1 MRHLLLILGDQLDR
15 NSALFDGYDP
25 DKDQLWMA
33 ENDHEITYV
42 PSHKQ
47 RIVLFLSAMRHFRD
61 ELNDAGRPVQYHH
74 LYADKR
80 KDSGKSFGELLSQT
94 IKKEKPEAIRVVLP
108 GDYRVKQLLEETA
121 AKHDVPIDFLPD
133 VHFYC
138 TVNEFHK
145 FAKGRNSLLMETFY
159 RQMRKKHD
167 ILMREGK
174 PVGGTWNYDHDNR
187 ESFSK
192 EGPGDIG
199 RPTSFSH
206 DALTQEVI
214 QLVEERFADHPGE
227 VDSFNLPVTPGQ
239 ARRML
244 SDFIKYHLTGFGKYE
259 DAMWTDEPF
268 LHHSRLSTSMNLKL
282 LDPRECVSAAIEAYQ
297 EGTAP
302 LASVEGFVR
311 QIIGWREFIRGVY
324 WTQMPEYAQ
333 KNHFDHQAELPSFF
347 WDGKTDMQCI
357 RQSMSHVLKYGYAHH
372 IQRLMVLGNFSL
384 TYGVHPYKFHAWHM
398 AMYLDA
404 VDWVS
409 LPNTLGMSQHGDGGI
424 VGTKPYCSTG
434 NYVDK
439 MSNFC
444 KGCAYNH
451 KKAVGA
457 EACPLTTFY
466 WDFLDRHFDELQ
478 SNSRMKLQMK
488 HVERKRNS
496 GEIEDIRSQAN
507 KLRQDWSID

>member
-15 NSALFDGYDP
+15 NSAIFDGYDP
-25 DKDQLWMA
+25 KQDQLWMA

-61 ELNDAGRPVQYHH
+61 ELNDAGRPVQYHQ

-80 KDSGKSFGELLSQT
+80 KDSGKSFGKLLSQT
-94 IKKEKPEAIRVVLP
+94 IEKEKPEAIRVVLP

-121 AKHDVPIDFLPD
+121 AKHDVPIDILPD
-133 VHFYC
+133 VHFYG

-145 FAKGRNSLLMETFY
+145 FAKGRKSLLMETFY

-167 ILMREGK
+167 ILMRGGK

-187 ESFSK
+187 ESFTK
-192 EGPGDIG
+192 DGPGEIG

-206 DALTQEVI
+206 DDITQEVI

-244 SDFIKYHLTGFGKYE
+244 ADFIKYHLEGFGKYE

-282 LDPRECVSAAIEAYQ
+282 LDPRECVTAAVEAYQ
-297 EGTAP
+297 EGNAP

-311 QIIGWREFIRGVY
+311 QILGWREFIRGVY
-324 WTQMPEYAQ
+324 WTQMPEYAE
-333 KNHFDHQAELPSFF
+333 KNHYDHQAELPSFY
-347 WDGKTDMQCI
+347 WDGKTDMKCI
-357 RQSMSHVLKYGYAHH
+357 QQSMSHLLKYGYVHH
-372 IQRLMVLGNFSL
+372 IHRLMVLGNFAL
-384 TYGVHPYKFHAWHM
+384 TTGVHPYKFHEWHM

-409 LPNTLGMSQHGDGGI
+409 LPNTLGMSQHGDGGV

-444 KGCAYNH
+444 KGCVYNH

-457 EACPLTTFY
+457 EACPITTFY
-466 WDFLDRHFDELQ
+466 WDFLDRHFDQLQ

-496 GEIEDIRSQAN
+496 GEIEDIRSHAQT
-507 KLRQDWSID
+507 LRDDWGIS